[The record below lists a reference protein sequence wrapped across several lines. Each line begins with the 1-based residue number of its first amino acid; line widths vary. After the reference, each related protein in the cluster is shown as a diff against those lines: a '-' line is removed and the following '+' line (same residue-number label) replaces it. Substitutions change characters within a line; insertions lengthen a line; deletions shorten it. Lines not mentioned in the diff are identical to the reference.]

1 MATRKTQVP
10 GATTAAPED
19 EISTTE
25 TQGEQQT
32 GSDEQST
39 EQSTQPTVE
48 ELQAQLA
55 AAQAENNSLKGQIR
69 RSASTT
75 VAPDTQASTAS
86 NAGKIYLSEKGWT
99 RG

>member
-10 GATTAAPED
+10 GATTAALVD
-19 EISTTE
+19 ETSTTE
-25 TQGEQQT
+25 TQDKQTT

-39 EQSTQPTVE
+39 EQDKQPTVE
-48 ELQAQLA
+48 ELQAKLA

-69 RSASTT
+69 RSASTM
-75 VAPDTQASTAS
+75 AASETQESTAS

>member
-10 GATTAAPED
+10 GAATAAPED
-19 EISTTE
+19 ETSTTE
-25 TQGEQQT
+25 TQDKQTT

-75 VAPDTQASTAS
+75 VAPDTQASTAA
-86 NAGKIYLSEKGWT
+86 NAGQIYLSEKGWT

>member
-19 EISTTE
+19 ETQTTE
-25 TQGEQQT
+25 TQDEQQS
-32 GSDEQST
+32 GSAEQPT
-39 EQSTQPTVE
+39 EQQTQPTVE

-69 RSASTT
+69 RSASTAT
-75 VAPDTQASTAS
+75 PEAQPVTTTAS
-86 NAGKIYLSEKGWT
+86 VGQPYLSEKGWT

>member
-19 EISTTE
+19 ETSTTE
-25 TQGEQQT
+25 TQDKQTT

-39 EQSTQPTVE
+39 EQDKQPTVE
-48 ELQAQLA
+48 ELQAKLA

-69 RSASTT
+69 RSASTM
-75 VAPDTQASTAS
+75 AASETQESTAS

>member
-25 TQGEQQT
+25 TQDEQQT

-75 VAPDTQASTAS
+75 VAPDTQESTAS

>member
-10 GATTAAPED
+10 GATTAATE
-19 EISTTE
+19 EKNKTTE
-25 TQGEQQT
+25 IQDEQPT
-32 GSDEQST
+32 DDADQST
-39 EQSTQPTVE
+39 EQPTQPTVE

-69 RSASTT
+69 RSASTM
-75 VAPDTQASTAS
+75 AASETQESTAS